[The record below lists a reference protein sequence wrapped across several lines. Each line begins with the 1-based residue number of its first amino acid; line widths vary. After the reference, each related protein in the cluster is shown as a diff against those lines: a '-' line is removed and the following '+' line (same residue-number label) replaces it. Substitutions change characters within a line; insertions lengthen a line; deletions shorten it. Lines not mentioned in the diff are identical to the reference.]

1 MNNKRI
7 PNNLIPTAE
16 DIPSVR
22 DYKLYGQSL
31 IEVKDACRTLWG
43 AVNVMSA
50 RLEQVMKNDQHEHE
64 TTKRFLADVFGD
76 SIPKEDQN
84 KLNRKP
90 VELKT
95 VGKYRDKLNPTDKAV
110 LREISR
116 GHFVAIPTIAGSIGR
131 KRGTVSESIKV
142 LRNLNYDIITK
153 DINQAGRSYRTIY
166 KLNERK
172 ENAQK

>member
-1 MNNKRI
+1 MDKKRI
-7 PNNLIPTAE
+7 PNNLIPTSE
-16 DIPSVR
+16 DIPSIR

-76 SIPKEDQN
+76 SIPDEDKD
-84 KLNRKP
+84 KLNKKP
-90 VELKT
+90 VEVKT
-95 VGKYRDKLNPTDKAV
+95 VGKYRDKLNPTDRAV

-153 DINQAGRSYRTIY
+153 DINQSGRSYRTIY
-166 KLNERK
+166 KLREEVK
-172 ENAQK
+172 NA

>member
-1 MNNKRI
+1 MDKKY
-7 PNNLIPTAE
+7 PDNLIPT
-16 DIPSVR
+16 DTDTQSMR

-31 IEVKDACRTLWG
+31 IDVKNACSMLWG
-43 AVNVMSA
+43 AVNVMST
-50 RLEQVMKNDQHEHE
+50 RLDNVMHNDKQEHE
-64 TTKRFLADVFGD
+64 STKRFLANVFGD
-76 SIPKEDQN
+76 SIPDED
-84 KLNRKP
+84 KDELKKKP
-90 VELKT
+90 VEVKT
-95 VGKYRDKLNPTDKAV
+95 VGKYRSKLNPTDRAV

-116 GHFVAIPTIAGSIGR
+116 GHYVAIPTIAGSIGR

-172 ENAQK
+172 ENA

>member
-1 MNNKRI
+1 MDKKRI
-7 PNNLIPTAE
+7 PNNLIPTSE
-16 DIPSVR
+16 DIPSIR

-76 SIPKEDQN
+76 SIPDEDKQ
-84 KLNRKP
+84 KLNKKP
-90 VELKT
+90 VEVNT
-95 VGKYRDKLNPTDKAV
+95 VGKYRDKLNPTDRAV

-153 DINQAGRSYRTIY
+153 DINQSGRSYRTIY
-166 KLNERK
+166 KLREEVK
-172 ENAQK
+172 NA

>member
-1 MNNKRI
+1 MDNKRI
-7 PNNLIPTAE
+7 PNNLISTETATQ
-16 DIPSVR
+16 SMR

-43 AVNVMSA
+43 AVNVMSG
-50 RLEQVMKNDQHEHE
+50 RLEQVMNNDKHEHE
-64 TTKRFLADVFGD
+64 TMKNLLANVFGD
-76 SIPKEDQN
+76 SIPEEDQN
-84 KLNRKP
+84 KLNKKP
-90 VELKT
+90 VEVKT
-95 VGKYRDKLNPTDKAV
+95 VGKYRDKLNPTDRAV

-153 DINQAGRSYRTIY
+153 DINQSGRSYRTIY

-172 ENAQK
+172 ENA

>member
-1 MNNKRI
+1 MDKKYSD
-7 PNNLIPTAE
+7 NLIPNDT
-16 DIPSVR
+16 DTQSMR

-31 IEVKDACRTLWG
+31 IDVKDACSMLWG
-43 AVNVMSA
+43 AVNVMSG
-50 RLEQVMKNDQHEHE
+50 RLDNVMHNDKQEHE
-64 TTKRFLADVFGD
+64 TTKRFLANVFGD
-76 SIPKEDQN
+76 SIPEEDQN

-90 VELKT
+90 VEVKT
-95 VGKYRDKLNPTDKAV
+95 VGKYRSKLNPTDRAV

-172 ENAQK
+172 ENA

>member
-1 MNNKRI
+1 MDKKYSD
-7 PNNLIPTAE
+7 NLIPTE
-16 DIPSVR
+16 TDTQSMR

-31 IEVKDACRTLWG
+31 IDVKNACSMLWG
-43 AVNVMSA
+43 AVNVMSS
-50 RLEQVMKNDQHEHE
+50 RLDNVMNNDKHEHE
-64 TTKRFLADVFGD
+64 TMKNLLANVFGD
-76 SIPKEDQN
+76 SIPEEDQN
-84 KLNRKP
+84 KLNKKP
-90 VELKT
+90 VEVKT
-95 VGKYRDKLNPTDKAV
+95 VGKYRDKLNPTDRAV

-166 KLNERK
+166 KLREDVK
-172 ENAQK
+172 NA